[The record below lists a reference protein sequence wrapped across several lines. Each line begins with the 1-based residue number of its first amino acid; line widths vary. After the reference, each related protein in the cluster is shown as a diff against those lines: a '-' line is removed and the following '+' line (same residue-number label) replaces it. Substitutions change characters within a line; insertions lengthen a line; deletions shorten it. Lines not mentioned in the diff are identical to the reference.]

1 MLKLLFPTPIFVRD
15 LLDPNLHPRQRVD
28 EDYMLSLKQA
38 MDTMRKKDP
47 VGRKVSNQYTGWQ
60 SNDGINNHPTFTK
73 LLNRI
78 GRLFEEEVVPYYG
91 GTGKFIH
98 TMGNS
103 WGNINDHGAWNAP
116 HLHNGCWY
124 SGVLY
129 IHADGD
135 EGDIQFIDSNPK
147 YVNDM
152 PFFNSRARTDLRIRP
167 KTGSLILFPSGAM
180 HMVEPNFTDK
190 RRYSISFNVDW
201 HATIPIKPG
210 DVPDSP
216 VPEDENVFEIDFN
229 TGNPII
235 NK

>member
-1 MLKLLFPTPIFVRD
+1 MAVKLLFPTPVFFRD
-15 LLDPNLHPRQRVD
+15 LLDPKLHPRQGVD
-28 EDYMLSLKQA
+28 SDYMLELKET
-38 MDTMRKKDP
+38 MDDMRKKDP

-60 SNDGINNHPTFTK
+60 SNDGIDNHPTFTK
-73 LLNRI
+73 LFNRI
-78 GRLFEEEVVPYYG
+78 NRLFEEEVIPYYG
-91 GTGKFIH
+91 GGRNFIQ

-103 WGNINDHGAWNAP
+103 WGNINDKNAWNAP

-152 PFFNSRARTDLRIRP
+152 PFYNDRCRTDFRVRP
-167 KTGSLILFPSGAM
+167 KTGMLVLFPSGAM

-190 RRYSISFNVDW
+190 RRYSISFNVGW
-201 HATIPIKPG
+201 HALNKMKIGETPISI
-210 DVPDSP
+210 VPAN
-216 VPEDENVFEIDFN
+216 EYEFEIDPT

-235 NK
+235 